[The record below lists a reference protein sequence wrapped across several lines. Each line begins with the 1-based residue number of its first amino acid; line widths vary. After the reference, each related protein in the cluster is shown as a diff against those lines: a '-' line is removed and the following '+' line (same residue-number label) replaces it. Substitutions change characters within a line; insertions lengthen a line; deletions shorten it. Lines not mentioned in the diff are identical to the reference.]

1 MSKIRITVPGMPT
14 RELSVEEDT
23 AECILEGLA
32 EVLGAKVDFGWTE
45 KEPDSQNGSVYVER
59 I

>member
-1 MSKIRITVPGMPT
+1 MIRITVPGMPN

-23 AECILEGLA
+23 AECIFEALA
-32 EVLGAKVDFGWTE
+32 EVLGADTQYGWTE
-45 KEPDSQNGSVYVER
+45 KEDEAEQGSVTVTR

>member
-1 MSKIRITVPGMPT
+1 MIRITVPGMPN

-23 AECILEGLA
+23 AECILDSLA
-32 EVLGAKVDFGWTE
+32 EVLGAKVTFDWAE
-45 KEPDSQNGSVYVER
+45 KESDSDSGSVYVER

>member
-1 MSKIRITVPGMPT
+1 MIRITVPGMPN

-23 AECILEGLA
+23 AECILDSLA
-32 EVLGAKVDFGWTE
+32 EVLGAKVTFGWTE
-45 KEPDSQNGSVYVER
+45 KESDSDSGSVYVER